1 MDAPFDDGIAP
12 AGDGATL
19 PVAPRGALLSASLD
33 AGDAVGA
40 MPALAARL
48 MAEAG
53 AGGLALVVLFVA
65 RAADWDRV
73 AEAAGAAFGAVPV
86 IGCSTAGEIGP
97 GGYEEGTVVAIG
109 LPRRDFAAAVRLL
122 APLAP
127 LDTGAVAGAVLSA
140 RLEVATAAPDWG
152 HAFAMLMVDGMSRAE
167 DRLVAAI
174 APALGPV
181 AMFGGS
187 AGDGLEFRRS
197 VVLQGGRAVAGAA
210 AIAVVRTRC
219 RVDVFR
225 HDHFRPTAERMVV
238 TAADPADRLVSEL
251 NAEPAAHEYARIVG
265 KDPAQ
270 LTPFTFAANP
280 VVVRIGGEHHVRA
293 IQKVEPDGSLR
304 FFSAIDEGLVLRV
317 AEPLEMA
324 THLEDALAG
333 LGTGREAPASI
344 LMCDCVLRRL
354 EAEERQQ
361 TRAVSAVLRR
371 HGVRGFSTYG
381 EQHLGVHVN
390 QTFTGVAIY
399 PPER

>member
-381 EQHLGVHVN
+381 EQHLGAHVN